1 MFKHIT
7 QISEQAFLL
16 DFGSEINHEINTKVV
31 NFSNYI
37 LIVAFPKDIVW
48 AAVVL

>member
-37 LIVAFPKDIVW
+37 LNDLKKRNTSVIY
-48 AAVVL
+48 